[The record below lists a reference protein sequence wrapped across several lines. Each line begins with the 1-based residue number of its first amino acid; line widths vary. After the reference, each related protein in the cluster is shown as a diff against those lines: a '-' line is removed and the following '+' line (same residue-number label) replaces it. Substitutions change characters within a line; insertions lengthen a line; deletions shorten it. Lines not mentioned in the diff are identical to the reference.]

1 MNTLKQLLDQYE
13 IPVYEKE
20 EMNSEEDY
28 PESFFAFENFKII
41 LDKYYCNVPT
51 RKKYGFK
58 IYYYSKDA
66 ELVFT
71 RMNDLQK
78 LLRRNGAIV
87 EEIVSNTN
95 DNLEQYSSN
104 VLTYW
109 ILENI

>member
-51 RKKYGFK
+51 RK
-58 IYYYSKDA
+58 
-66 ELVFT
+66 
-71 RMNDLQK
+71 
-78 LLRRNGAIV
+78 
-87 EEIVSNTN
+87 
-95 DNLEQYSSN
+95 
-104 VLTYW
+104 
-109 ILENI
+109 